1 MIDFENAQVR
11 KRIAIRKCIET
22 RAEHDVLPHTACDR
36 LGQRILG
43 EAASHREECAK
54 IRRDR
59 RRLARRR
66 ALPQLP
72 RNLGTNNPQRQRILE
87 NERAIAHL
95 MCRPSLRNTIRRTA
109 GLPFLHFPIVRED
122 LAHAAVVPA

>member
-1 MIDFENAQVR
+1 V
-11 KRIAIRKCIET
+11 
-22 RAEHDVLPHTACDR
+22 
-36 LGQRILG
+36 
-43 EAASHREECAK
+43 
-54 IRRDR
+54 
-59 RRLARRR
+59 RRR

-87 NERAIAHL
+87 NERAVAYL
-95 MCRPSLRNTIRRTA
+95 MRRAPLRNPIRRSA